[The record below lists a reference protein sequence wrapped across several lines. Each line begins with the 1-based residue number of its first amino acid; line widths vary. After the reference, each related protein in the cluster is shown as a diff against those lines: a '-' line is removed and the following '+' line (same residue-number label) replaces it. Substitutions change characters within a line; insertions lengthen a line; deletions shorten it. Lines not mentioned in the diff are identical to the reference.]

1 MKSKSLSM
9 STNFNNDSAAAPNG
23 ATRNSASIALLPRP
37 MRLTAELASRVTPC
51 LPEPG
56 SIPAQVRPTE
66 ADYTA
71 MAAALLAD
79 RPPSGEVWV
88 FAYGSLL
95 WKPAF
100 AIAEQRAAVA
110 RGWHR
115 SFCLGW
121 DYRYRG
127 SPKCPGLMLALDRGG
142 TCKGIVQ
149 RLPSHSVE
157 DGLRQLLHREV
168 VMKPS
173 PFPPRWIKVETANG
187 PIRAITFAMDPKS
200 GFYVSGLSDE
210 RIADVLAS
218 AVGHWGSMAEYLYKT
233 VAQLER
239 LGIADRFLWRMQKL
253 VAERIEARFPSAG
266 AQQLLPRQADAA

>member
-9 STNFNNDSAAAPNG
+9 STNFSEEAAAAPNG
-23 ATRNSASIALLPRP
+23 ATRMSASIAVIPRR

-51 LPEPG
+51 FPEPG
-56 SIPAQVRPTE
+56 SIPAQVRPTD
-66 ADYTA
+66 ADYQA
-71 MAAALLAD
+71 MATALLSE
-79 RPPSGEVWV
+79 RPASGEVWV

-100 AIAEQRAAVA
+100 AIAEERPAVA

-115 SFCLGW
+115 SFRLGW

-142 TCKGIVQ
+142 TCKGILQ

-157 DGLRQLLHREV
+157 ASLRQLLHREV

-173 PFPPRWIKVETANG
+173 PFPPRWIKVATANG
-187 PIRAITFAMDPKS
+187 SMRAITFAMDPKS
-200 GFYVSGLSDE
+200 DFYVSGLSDE
-210 RIADVLAS
+210 HTADVLAA
-218 AVGHWGSMAEYLYKT
+218 AVGQWGSMAEYLHNT
-233 VAQLER
+233 VAHLQH
-239 LGIADRFLWRMQKL
+239 LGIADRFLWRMQRL
-253 VAERIEARFPSAG
+253 VAERIEARFPSAT
-266 AQQLLPRQADAA
+266 AEQPLPRHADAA